1 MPRTETHITV
11 VASVRELP
19 PDSRVWG
26 TGGWL
31 PPLDRQALDWIT
43 LARFMGWKVRVAWL
57 EQDPREQQPA
67 LHAPLLILASD
78 PGALPEP
85 WLEAIAELLHA
96 ETSMVLAPVAERGT
110 AWSHLAAVG
119 RICEV
124 EAAGTLSWSGPARP
138 WASVLN
144 TPCPVWETALE
155 QGAAIWATLGGFP
168 VLAARQ
174 FSRGVLASLCF
185 DPSAA
190 RDRCPAATALLKRA
204 LAAAP
209 LLPAPP
215 IDPAGLVVLRMDD
228 PGGSQN
234 IFSRR
239 WSYPK
244 LDPAAWRRTGDI
256 LRAFDA
262 RLSVGYICGWVDD
275 GDRRRGRLT
284 VDGQEVA
291 RLPGAVY
298 DSPSVVYE
306 DHSGHAPGTLFDLNA
321 EYRAIRA
328 LQDEGLL
335 SVEPH
340 GYTHMHPDR
349 QAWAAADD
357 RYDEKSWYRELGRR
371 AEPLLRA
378 LPAAQRP
385 VALGVAAVER
395 FFGVRPTT
403 LICPGEEFTQ
413 LAVEDALDAGLSFV
427 GSYYLALRLGER
439 FCWSTH
445 CCAPYLDLAQGS
457 WLEAGLP
464 AVACFH
470 DRDLVLHG
478 PSWLERQLEAWV
490 LAGARRFIDY
500 RTLADLLGAGA

>member
-168 VLAARQ
+168 VLAAQQ

-244 LDPAAWRRTGDI
+244 LDPGAWRRT
-256 LRAFDA
+256 
-262 RLSVGYICGWVDD
+262 
-275 GDRRRGRLT
+275 
-284 VDGQEVA
+284 
-291 RLPGAVY
+291 
-298 DSPSVVYE
+298 
-306 DHSGHAPGTLFDLNA
+306 
-321 EYRAIRA
+321 
-328 LQDEGLL
+328 
-335 SVEPH
+335 
-340 GYTHMHPDR
+340 
-349 QAWAAADD
+349 
-357 RYDEKSWYRELGRR
+357 
-371 AEPLLRA
+371 
-378 LPAAQRP
+378 
-385 VALGVAAVER
+385 
-395 FFGVRPTT
+395 
-403 LICPGEEFTQ
+403 
-413 LAVEDALDAGLSFV
+413 
-427 GSYYLALRLGER
+427 
-439 FCWSTH
+439 
-445 CCAPYLDLAQGS
+445 
-457 WLEAGLP
+457 
-464 AVACFH
+464 
-470 DRDLVLHG
+470 
-478 PSWLERQLEAWV
+478 
-490 LAGARRFIDY
+490 
-500 RTLADLLGAGA
+500 